1 MSENEIIQE
10 FKRRYINLKV
20 NNYIFCGLDN
30 FEIINKIP
38 ETCSIS
44 IAECYINI
52 EYAQNIKIDL
62 SEVSVKDILSYT
74 LQVLKDKSLLDVT
87 LDYDIEL
94 NNKFDLLKFQSIL
107 RNYHRAVQLIFYNVE
122 KLDLEEQMLFNELY
136 YFNSIFFN
144 ANSFIKG
151 NNFLTYFLSNER
163 VLDNR
168 ENYEKVKKRNDFFKV
183 KWSDI
188 PFLVS
193 KIGYFKDLND
203 EELIRELLQTYY
215 DGLEENKSNG
225 FVTNELIVKNK
236 PKLYEY
242 LSKNGK
248 IIFDEKE
255 RKLIK
260 TIGGK

>member
-1 MSENEIIQE
+1 MLENEIIQK

-44 IAECYINI
+44 IAECDINI

-168 ENYEKVKKRNDFFKV
+168 ENYEKVKIVSFVDKIETMRNPHIRDC
-183 KWSDI
+183 
-188 PFLVS
+188 VS
-193 KIGYFKDLND
+193 LGEKYGTIEDYSQYQEQKDLESYRKFLNSSA
-203 EELIRELLQTYY
+203 Y
-215 DGLEENKSNG
+215 DDIK
-225 FVTNELIVKNK
+225 
-236 PKLYEY
+236 
-242 LSKNGK
+242 
-248 IIFDEKE
+248 EKE
-255 RKLIK
+255 GLSYLKMLGNIPNNGCGKKLK
-260 TIGGK
+260 R